1 MEGRLKNTT
10 LSHHRAKN
18 EWSYLVA
25 SFEWDTFRLYFSKPV
40 VLSETMDESE
50 DKVFKK
56 EETEERVFSNNTR
69 DYNRMTCSACN
80 SVVKVHHLR
89 RHLQNHNLSV
99 AEYKDIYGSQYQYV
113 LCSWHRCGICDM
125 EMLFD
130 LDTLYAHVNSLH
142 DVKIKDYVEHYLTSE
157 DSKPNMTAMDADGA
171 PLLALQRRG
180 MTVTALP
187 CNPKPSHHTT
197 HHSSKISHKSTHHK
211 AKATKLKPFEAKFD
225 PQSRRTVQ
233 CYSNGDLERVQDR
246 DEDGYLISNDLADYM
261 LVECQ
266 ICNLHKPMTQL
277 RSHTKAAHGIT
288 ITEYKAQFGSDL
300 EPVEPVYH
308 RCGVCSQIIFLD
320 SDAVAVHLK
329 SGGHPRITHK
339 DYNDTFMVDTRSS
352 RQYVTS
358 QEKEDRAEQRLMQGS
373 PTISHRGLGGSVRG
387 SVVRSTSS
395 PLRGD
400 EVVGVGTKMVP
411 TRGRGWAGMR
421 RGRGRPRGG
430 SLKRSYEDDSLEYEA
445 DIFEGG
451 NEIRH
456 GRKSRRR
463 ARMGEGAYSEKSYDA
478 LLKLQQQ
485 EFECGDEWGENE
497 EWQEGTNYEEDWG
510 EEAWR
515 EVKQEEE
522 EGEGDE
528 EWNPKV
534 ETEDVHEEEVEDVRY
549 SAEDSNSTSS
559 FGNHATKSLHLGPK
573 KLEVILLDDNADDD
587 PDNDEKEEGDL
598 PNDEEQETPMF
609 NFNTFSTYNDKVV
622 KARSEST
629 EHECDVINDN
639 LNSVES
645 SSTDQNELNS

>member
-1 MEGRLKNTT
+1 
-10 LSHHRAKN
+10 
-18 EWSYLVA
+18 
-25 SFEWDTFRLYFSKPV
+25 
-40 VLSETMDESE
+40 MDESE

-56 EETEERVFSNNTR
+56 EEIEERVFSNNTR

-99 AEYKDIYGSQYQYV
+99 AEYRDIYRSPYQYV
-113 LCSWHRCGICDM
+113 IKCWHRCGICDI

-142 DVKIKDYVEHYLTSE
+142 DVKIKDYVEQYLTSE
-157 DSKPNMTAMDADGA
+157 DSKPNTTAMDADGA
-171 PLLALQRRG
+171 PLLPLQRRG

-187 CNPKPSHHTT
+187 YNPKPSHHQTSN
-197 HHSSKISHKSTHHK
+197 HSLKPSSKSTHHK
-211 AKATKLKPFEAKFD
+211 AKASKLKPFEAKFD

-266 ICNLHKPMTQL
+266 ICNLQKPMTQL

-308 RCGVCSQIIFLD
+308 RCSICSQIIFLD

-358 QEKEDRAEQRLMQGS
+358 QEKEDRAEQRLMQAS
-373 PTISHRGLGGSVRG
+373 PTISPRGLGGSVRG
-387 SVVRSTSS
+387 SVVRSTFS

-400 EVVGVGTKMVP
+400 EVVRTKMVP
-411 TRGRGWAGMR
+411 SRGRGWSGMR

-451 NEIRH
+451 NEISHH

-478 LLKLQQQ
+478 LLKMQQQ
-485 EFECGDEWGENE
+485 EFEGGDEWGGSE
-497 EWQEGTNYEEDWG
+497 EWEEGTNYEEDWG
-510 EEAWR
+510 EDAWR
-515 EVKQEEE
+515 QVKQEDKEE
-522 EGEGDE
+522 EDEGDV
-528 EWNPKV
+528 EWNV
-534 ETEDVHEEEVEDVRY
+534 EAEDVQADEVEDVRY
-549 SAEDSNSTSS
+549 TAEDSNSTSS
-559 FGNHATKSLHLGPK
+559 FGNHATKSLHLGPT
-573 KLEVILLDDNADDD
+573 KLEVILLDDNPDD
-587 PDNDEKEEGDL
+587 PDIDQKEEEQVPDG
-598 PNDEEQETPMF
+598 EEEETPMF

-622 KARSEST
+622 KARSDSTDHES
-629 EHECDVINDN
+629 DV
-639 LNSVES
+639 LNVER
-645 SSTDQNELNS
+645 SSTDQNELNSAAEDEDRSS

>member
-1 MEGRLKNTT
+1 MSGVHLLPVSNGI
-10 LSHHRAKN
+10 LS
-18 EWSYLVA
+18 V
-25 SFEWDTFRLYFSKPV
+25 RLYFSKPV

-56 EETEERVFSNNTR
+56 EEIEERVFSNNTR

-180 MTVTALP
+180 MTVTALS

-197 HHSSKISHKSTHHK
+197 HHNTKISHKSTHHK
-211 AKATKLKPFEAKFD
+211 AKTSKLKPFEAKFD

-233 CYSNGDLERVQDR
+233 CYSNGELERVQDR

-395 PLRGD
+395 PLRGE

-411 TRGRGWAGMR
+411 TRGRGWAGIR

-522 EGEGDE
+522 CGEGDE

-534 ETEDVHEEEVEDVRY
+534 ETEDVHEEDVEDVRY

>member
-1 MEGRLKNTT
+1 MSGVHLLPVSNGI
-10 LSHHRAKN
+10 LS
-18 EWSYLVA
+18 V
-25 SFEWDTFRLYFSKPV
+25 RLYFSKPV

-56 EETEERVFSNNTR
+56 EEIEERVFSNNTR

-180 MTVTALP
+180 MTVTALS

-197 HHSSKISHKSTHHK
+197 HHNTKINHKSTHHK
-211 AKATKLKPFEAKFD
+211 AKTSKLKPFEAKFD

-233 CYSNGDLERVQDR
+233 CYSNGELERVQDR

-395 PLRGD
+395 PLRGE

-411 TRGRGWAGMR
+411 TRGRGWAGIR

-522 EGEGDE
+522 CGEGDE

-534 ETEDVHEEEVEDVRY
+534 ETEDVHEEDVEDVRY

>member
-1 MEGRLKNTT
+1 MSGVHLLPVSNGI
-10 LSHHRAKN
+10 LS
-18 EWSYLVA
+18 V
-25 SFEWDTFRLYFSKPV
+25 RLYFSKPV

-56 EETEERVFSNNTR
+56 EEIEERVFSNNTR

-187 CNPKPSHHTT
+187 YNPKPSHHTT
-197 HHSSKISHKSTHHK
+197 HHNTKISHKSTHHK
-211 AKATKLKPFEAKFD
+211 AKTSKLKPFEAKFD

-233 CYSNGDLERVQDR
+233 CYSNGELERVQDR

-395 PLRGD
+395 PLRGE

-411 TRGRGWAGMR
+411 TRGRGWAGIR

-522 EGEGDE
+522 CGEGDE

-534 ETEDVHEEEVEDVRY
+534 ETEDVHEEDVEDVRY